1 MGMETLNSA
10 ARAAGFAMA
19 ADDPLQDQMPDAKPD
34 ADPWRP
40 GEAVLALPKVAGLRA
55 SRVGD
60 WIRSIA
66 SLVLGRGAP
75 A

>member
-19 ADDPLQDQMPDAKPD
+19 ADDPLQDQMPEARPD

-40 GEAVLALPKVAGLRA
+40 GEAVLAQPNAAVRMP
-55 SRVGD
+55 RVGD
-60 WIRSIA
+60 WIRGVA
-66 SLVLGRGAP
+66 SLLLGRGAP